1 VSFGRKPHRY
11 DKSAEPETVWDAL
24 GAQLA
29 HPKPRFVPQGEPVDK
44 SSLEISLDSQ
54 KRDRGFLD
62 LVRSELCAVYGEWAS
77 ECAGVT
83 EAAHLIVG
91 GKGLKADD
99 YLTVPL
105 CSWHHV
111 AQHNIGLVSFQIQ
124 YGINL
129 WEVNSR
135 LQARWQKRRVA

>member
-1 VSFGRKPHRY
+1 VTLGRKPHRY
-11 DKSAEPETVWDAL
+11 SRASAANEYDEL
-24 GAQLA
+24 GSTLA
-29 HPKPRFVPQGEPVDK
+29 HPKPRFIPEGEPVDK
-44 SSLEISLDSQ
+44 STLAVALDSQ
-54 KRDRGFLD
+54 KRDRGFLE
-62 LVRSELCAVYGEWAS
+62 LVRSELCSVYGEYAS

-83 EAAHLIVG
+83 ESAHLVVA

-105 CSWHHV
+105 CTFHHCT
-111 AQHNIGLVSFQIQ
+111 QHNLGLASFQMQ

-129 WEVNSR
+129 WEVNAK